1 MVTRRVSARLVTIV
15 VVFFVCAE
23 LMALM
28 AHYVETGGLFY
39 IHDKTY
45 EDLLPA
51 PENRRLV
58 REALHPYFGPTHTPG
73 TVFDIPETF
82 QTNSSSPS
90 RLETNNFGFM
100 SSYSYPF
107 VKPRN
112 DQFVIGIFGGSVGLW
127 FCQVGTDRLLEGLMQ
142 HPFFQDRQVIPLCFS
157 HEGYKQPQ
165 EALVL
170 AFFLSI
176 GQQFDLIVNIDGF
189 NDVALADL
197 NNARGLDISM
207 PSAQHL
213 DPLINLVNQS
223 TLTPEKLESLST
235 VVRYRQQLTNLV
247 GRIRT
252 NRIASINFVL
262 DRFYKRRFSDYI
274 RERGRFNNLPS
285 APSDSSLIHVT
296 PAVKTRDAATLF
308 TDIAEQW
315 ARSALLMRD
324 LMTARGA
331 AYVHFLQPNQYYT
344 TRQCSDAETAVA
356 LNEESPYKR
365 SVELGYP
372 ALVAAAQSRLLS
384 ADVRYFDATHVFDQ
398 EPAPVYMDDC
408 CHYTLVGN
416 QVLADF
422 IAASILGAPGPWR
435 DRAN

>member
-15 VVFFVCAE
+15 VVFCVCAE

-39 IHDKTY
+39 THDKAY
-45 EDLLPA
+45 QDVLPA

-73 TVFDIPETF
+73 TAFDIPASWVA
-82 QTNSSSPS
+82 NSSLPS
-90 RLETNNFGFM
+90 RLYTNNFGFV

-107 VKPRN
+107 VKPRS

-127 FCQVGTDRLLEGLMQ
+127 FCQAGVDRLLEGLTQ
-142 HPFFQDRQVIPLCFS
+142 HPFFQNRQVIPLCFS

-189 NDVALADL
+189 NDVAFANV
-197 NNARGLDISM
+197 NNERGLDISM
-207 PSAQHL
+207 PSAEHL
-213 DPLINLVNQS
+213 DPLINLVDQS
-223 TLTPEKLESLST
+223 TLTPEKLESLAT
-235 VVRYRQQLTNLV
+235 VVRYRQQLTDLV

-262 DRFYKRRFSDYI
+262 DQFYKRRFSDYV
-274 RERGRFNNLPS
+274 RERGRFVNLPS
-285 APSDSSLIHVT
+285 APSDSSLIFVT
-296 PAVKTRDAATLF
+296 PAVKAREAATLF

-315 ARSALLMRD
+315 ARSAILMRD
-324 LMTARGA
+324 LATARGA
-331 AYVHFLQPNQYYT
+331 AYFHFLQPNQYYT
-344 TRQCSDAETAVA
+344 TRQFSDAEAAVA

-372 ALVAAAQSRLLS
+372 ALVAAAQSRLLN
-384 ADVRYFDATHVFDQ
+384 ADVRYFDAEQVFAR

-422 IAASILGAPGPWR
+422 IAASILGAPGPW
-435 DRAN
+435 N

>member
-1 MVTRRVSARLVTIV
+1 MTV
-15 VVFFVCAE
+15 VVFCLCAE

-28 AHYVETGGLFY
+28 VYYVETGGLFY
-39 IHDKTY
+39 IHDKVY
-45 EDLLPA
+45 QDVLSA
-51 PENRRLV
+51 PENGRLV

-73 TVFDIPETF
+73 TAFDAPESMWV
-82 QTNSSSPS
+82 NGSSPS
-90 RLETNNFGFM
+90 HAETNNFGFV

-107 VKPRN
+107 VKARSN
-112 DQFVIGIFGGSVGLW
+112 EFVMGIFGGSVGLW
-127 FCQVGTDRLLEGLMQ
+127 FCQVGVDRLLEGLTQ
-142 HPFFQDRQVIPLCFS
+142 HPFFRNTEIIPLCFS

-170 AFFLSI
+170 AYFLSI

-197 NNARGLDISM
+197 NNERGLDISM
-207 PSAQHL
+207 PSVQHL

-223 TLTPEKLESLST
+223 TLTPDKLESLAT
-235 VVRYRQQLTNLV
+235 TVRYRQQLTDLVSRIRANRLASVNLV
-247 GRIRT
+247 
-252 NRIASINFVL
+252 L
-262 DRFYKRRFSDYI
+262 DQVYKRRLAAYV

-285 APSDSSLIHVT
+285 ASSDSSLIQVT
-296 PAVKTRDAATLF
+296 PTVKAREGVTLF

-315 ARSALLMRD
+315 ASSALLMRD
-324 LMTARGA
+324 LSAARGV
-331 AYVHFLQPNQYYT
+331 AYFHFLQPNQYYT
-344 TRQCSDAETAVA
+344 TRRFSEAEAAVA
-356 LNEESPYKR
+356 LREDTPYKR

-372 ALVAAAQSRLLS
+372 ALVATAQSRLS
-384 ADVRYFDATHVFDQ
+384 NAGVQYFDATHVFDR

-416 QVLADF
+416 RVLADF

-435 DRAN
+435 DRVN